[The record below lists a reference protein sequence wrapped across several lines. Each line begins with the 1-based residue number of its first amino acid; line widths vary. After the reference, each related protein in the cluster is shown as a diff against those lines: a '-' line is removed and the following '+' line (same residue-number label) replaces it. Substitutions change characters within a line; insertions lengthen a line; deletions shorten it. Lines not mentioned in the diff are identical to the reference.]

1 MANLTELKKE
11 LLADSVIDAAEVKT
25 IKDVIYEDGKIDK
38 EEAEFLFEIND
49 AVSGKEN
56 APEWS
61 ELFINAITS
70 FMLEDETSPNEI
82 DDDEAKYL
90 YEKIKGDGQVDE
102 LERALLENLK
112 AKSNNF
118 PEILASLL

>member
-11 LLADSVIDAAEVKT
+11 LLADGVIDAAEVKT
-25 IKDVIYEDGKIDK
+25 IKEVIYEDGKIDK
-38 EEAEFLFEIND
+38 EEAEFLFDIND

-56 APEWS
+56 AQEWND
-61 ELFINAITS
+61 LFINAITS

-82 DDDEAKYL
+82 DDEEAKYL
-90 YEKIKGDGQVDE
+90 YEKIKGDGRVDE

>member
-1 MANLTELKKE
+1 
-11 LLADSVIDAAEVKT
+11 
-25 IKDVIYEDGKIDK
+25 
-38 EEAEFLFEIND
+38 
-49 AVSGKEN
+49 
-56 APEWS
+56 
-61 ELFINAITS
+61 
-70 FMLEDETSPNEI
+70 MLEDETSPNEI
-82 DDDEAKYL
+82 DDDDAKCL

>member
-11 LLADSVIDAAEVKT
+11 LLADGVIDAAEVNT
-25 IKDVIYEDGKIDK
+25 ITEVIYEDGKIDN
-38 EEAEFLFEIND
+38 EEAEFLFDIND

-56 APEWS
+56 AQEWND
-61 ELFINAITS
+61 LFINAITS

-82 DDDEAKYL
+82 DDEEAKYL

>member
-11 LLADSVIDAAEVKT
+11 LIADGVIDAAEVKT
-25 IKDVIYEDGKIDK
+25 IKEVIYEDGKIDN
-38 EEAEFLFEIND
+38 EEAEFLFDIND

-56 APEWS
+56 APEWN

-90 YEKIKGDGQVDE
+90 YEKVKGDGQVDE

>member
-11 LLADSVIDAAEVKT
+11 LLADGVIDAAEVKT
-25 IKDVIYEDGKIDK
+25 IKEVIYEDGNIDK
-38 EEAEFLFEIND
+38 EEAEFLFDIND

-56 APEWS
+56 APEWKD
-61 ELFINAITS
+61 LFINAITS

-82 DDDEAKYL
+82 DDEEAKYL